1 MCCVVSVDQ
10 KTKVVNLSVKAREA
24 NEQDEAMKKY
34 AKGSKG
40 PDKPTFGDLLKE
52 KMKDNNNND

>member
-1 MCCVVSVDQ
+1 
-10 KTKVVNLSVKAREA
+10 LSVKAREA

-40 PDKPTFGDLLKE
+40 PDKTTFGDLLKE